1 MAPNEI
7 SPFPFE
13 KRVEVAARA
22 GYRGLGL
29 LHADLM
35 AVSNR
40 LGLSEMRRILDV
52 NGIEHVELEFLSDW
66 YAQGQARAASAMVR
80 KDLLEAAEVLSARC
94 IKIAPGIDEP
104 PLDNVALQMPRMIE
118 SFAELSR

>member
-1 MAPNEI
+1 MSPNEI

-40 LGLSEMRRILDV
+40 LGMKEMRSILDA
-52 NGIEHVELEFLSDW
+52 NGMEHFELEFLSDW
-66 YAQGQARAASAMVR
+66 YVQGPARARSQTVR
-80 KDLLEAAEVLSARC
+80 KSLLWSALALRARRLQQ
-94 IKIAPGIDEP
+94 AP
-104 PLDNVALQMPRMIE
+104 N
-118 SFAELSR
+118 

>member
-40 LGLSEMRRILDV
+40 LGVSEVSRILDV
-52 NGIEHVELEFLSDW
+52 NGIHHVELGFLSDW
-66 YAQGQARAASAMVR
+66 YTQRRPRAESDMAGDDLLDAAGARAG
-80 KDLLEAAEVLSARC
+80 RC
-94 IKIAPGIDEP
+94 MIKGPDT
-104 PLDNVALQMPRMIE
+104 
-118 SFAELSR
+118 

>member
-35 AVSNR
+35 AVLNR
-40 LGLSEMRRILDV
+40 LGLKEMRRILDA
-52 NGIEHVELEFLSDW
+52 NGIHHVELEFLSDW
-66 YAQGQARAASAMVR
+66 YAQGRGRGGTGTVCQN
-80 KDLLEAAEVLSARC
+80 LL
-94 IKIAPGIDEP
+94 
-104 PLDNVALQMPRMIE
+104 VAGEGRFGPRPKKMTQPV
-118 SFAELSR
+118 